1 MTIKIT
7 GPADGHVLKAGP
19 MTIRVLEDGSST
31 GHRLGIAEIT
41 IPPHADGPPQHVHHQ
56 HDETFYVLSGTA
68 TFTPAA
74 RASRPSRGAGH
85 RVDRHPAHPAAVGQ
99 ATARHA
105 TDRVAPHPYHQSE
118 GRAGQCKRSWSRAGL
133 AY

>member
-68 TFTPAA
+68 TFTCGSESIQAEPGMPVTASTGTPHTPPRSA
-74 RASRPSRGAGH
+74 RP
-85 RVDRHPAHPAAVGQ
+85 
-99 ATARHA
+99 RHA
-105 TDRVAPHPYHQSE
+105 T
-118 GRAGQCKRSWSRAGL
+118 SRTA
-133 AY
+133 